1 MSQKTYF
8 LVCSAVFFVVAA
20 AHLTRLIVG
29 WEIAIAG
36 WTAPQWI
43 SIPGLHHSRCS
54 VGLGVRTGIATRAD
68 RMRLP
73 VAGGEPHNA
82 VSPNNAFFFRGFW

>member
-8 LVCSAVFFVVAA
+8 LVSTAVFFVAAA

-36 WTAPQWI
+36 WTAPHWVSVPGLI
-43 SIPGLHHSRCS
+43 IPGVLSAWGFVLASRA
-54 VGLGVRTGIATRAD
+54 RAT
-68 RMRLP
+68 
-73 VAGGEPHNA
+73 E
-82 VSPNNAFFFRGFW
+82 